1 MTNKL
6 RLLQVF
12 SDARGA
18 SSLIYSVVAPSP
30 NNPQVWTYLEW
41 LTGVSMEIFKTSAK
55 RGETQRIYGS
65 ELQVC
70 SVSQGNPLQS
80 KRNHRKRRHVP
91 TKPLTPS
98 FVGRVQVTETKR
110 SKDIPKVNM
119 HSKFGVSASPYSRTH
134 SKVVN
139 DIQSAIMVVFAM
151 CDTQHTGSVEKEL
164 FCKQLY
170 NPEVCKLVRDS
181 KSLRCLIRR
190 KGFCHDILKMGTRE
204 KGMIA
209 FDEFHSLAFKEKEET
224 EKREAELKARTQTEK
239 RIKRLQKMRD
249 VAFFKKRQSIK
260 LKVDHEIDLRRVELD
275 ETKKHI
281 LYVRA
286 DANREKNQSKL
297 FAKNMNNMA
306 GQKALKI
313 VEEAATTA
321 TDCTKKALQDAQKI
335 KIQVQKERSQM
346 LKTEQEQLKEI
357 RRMAE
362 KEINKRWAIE
372 KESMAKVRKIALAE
386 AYERKC
392 MEDAEREERLV
403 MERDLVET
411 LKRQAEQDIK
421 QMRSKTLEE
430 LSAMK
435 EEAKRERELLL
446 AQQLREHQL
455 IRERAEEAKETLL
468 KQTRWEMKIVMDRA
482 VEQGEIRK
490 AAAEEE
496 VKAIIE
502 RGHDQVR
509 RAQADYAN
517 NVRVLEAMEV
527 FKRNVKKEMED
538 KILIE
543 NQRKEAQKKLEE
555 AAIKRQRAEASLRA
569 KQEAIKKREAAVK
582 EKKYTTYFKGK
593 AQACLTDPNAL
604 HRGKRNKTQLQ
615 SNSDRNI
622 VDKQTEWV
630 EKFDEAYS
638 CAYFYNTRTGQSQW
652 KSPFSP

>member
-1 MTNKL
+1 
-6 RLLQVF
+6 
-12 SDARGA
+12 
-18 SSLIYSVVAPSP
+18 
-30 NNPQVWTYLEW
+30 
-41 LTGVSMEIFKTSAK
+41 MEMFKASAK

-65 ELQVC
+65 ELRVR
-70 SVSQGNPLQS
+70 SVGQTTALQS
-80 KRNHRKRRHVP
+80 KKNHRKRRHVP

-98 FVGRVQVTETKR
+98 FVGRIQATEAKR
-110 SKDIPKVNM
+110 SKDIPKVNL
-119 HSKFGVSASPYSRTH
+119 HSKFEVSAAPHSRTH
-134 SKVVN
+134 SKVLK
-139 DIQSAIMVVFAM
+139 DTQSAIMAVFAM

-170 NPEVCKLVRDS
+170 NPKICKLVRDS

-190 KGFCHDILKMGTRE
+190 KGFCHDILTMGTRE
-204 KGMIA
+204 KRLIA

-224 EKREAELKARTQTEK
+224 EKREAEIKARIKTEK
-239 RIKRLQKMRD
+239 RIKRLQKIRD
-249 VAFFKKRQSIK
+249 VAWDKKRQNDK
-260 LKVDHEIDLRRVELD
+260 LKIDHEIDLRRVELD

-281 LYVRA
+281 LYVRS
-286 DANREKNQSKL
+286 DATRERNQSKL

-306 GQKALKI
+306 GQKALDM

-321 TDCTKKALQDAQKI
+321 TDSTKKALQEAQKI
-335 KIQVQKERSQM
+335 KVQAQKERNQM
-346 LKTEQEQLKEI
+346 LKTEQEQLKEM
-357 RRMAE
+357 RRTAE
-362 KEINKRWAIE
+362 KEINKRWAVE
-372 KESMAKVRKIALAE
+372 KEAMAKIRKLSLAE

-411 LKRQAEQDIK
+411 LKRQAEEDIK
-421 QMRSKTLEE
+421 ELRSKTVEE
-430 LSAMK
+430 LSVMK

-509 RAQADYAN
+509 RAQADYTN

-527 FKRNVKKEMED
+527 FKRSVKKEMED
-538 KILIE
+538 KIFME

-569 KQEAIKKREAAVK
+569 KQEAIKKRETAVK
-582 EKKYTTYFKGK
+582 EKKYMTYFKGK
-593 AQACLTDPNAL
+593 PQACSADPNAL
-604 HRGKRNKTQLQ
+604 HRGSRNKTQLQ
-615 SNSDRNI
+615 SQPDKNI
-622 VDKQTEWV
+622 SDKQTEWV
-630 EKFDEAYS
+630 EKFDEGYS
-638 CAYFYNTRTGQSQW
+638 CAYFYNTKTGQSQW
-652 KSPFSP
+652 ESPFSS